1 MDISIGEILGYL
13 GAAGG
18 GGGIATLFN
27 WRYNKKKNAQ
37 DIKADEIEN
46 IRKSV
51 EVYQTIISDQN
62 KRILELNEE
71 VQKLREDR
79 TQMEKNLTAEIQ
91 KLREDKSKMEDHY
104 QHQLS
109 AMQKQITELY
119 RALGVRAN
127 KQARNQLGQ
136 YVKTDN
142 QNEYN
147 KDEK

>member
-18 GGGIATLFN
+18 GGGIAAIFN

-37 DIKADEIEN
+37 DIRADEIEN
-46 IRKSV
+46 IRKSL

-71 VQKLREDR
+71 VQKLRED
-79 TQMEKNLTAEIQ
+79 KI
-91 KLREDKSKMEDHY
+91 KMEESY
-104 QHQLS
+104 QHQLA
-109 AMQKQITELY
+109 AMQRQITELY

-127 KQARNQLGQ
+127 KQARNKLGQ
-136 YVKTDN
+136 YVKSEN
-142 QNEYN
+142 KYN
-147 KDEK
+147 KPEKNGQKETA